1 MTYDYDVIIIG
12 SGPAG
17 FSCAMQS
24 TKFNKKV
31 LIVEASDES
40 IGGSWISKGTIPSK
54 ALRAAA
60 KSIQSFQSQ
69 FGDPKGRKPY
79 DRFRMEDIMAYK
91 MPILENK
98 NRKIKNDIIKNEID
112 TARGWGKIIDEH
124 TVEVTDQMGEK
135 KTWSTRF
142 IFLSTGSSPVTP
154 DKLSIDHTK
163 VLDYTTILDLTH
175 IPHRLAIIG
184 NGIIAIEY
192 ATIFSALG
200 TRVTILSEDSET
212 LPFLDQEIR
221 DALFNTFKKNGIQ
234 HLHNVVVKKI
244 SYNDLRNCDEVTFR
258 EGEDGRLQVIETE
271 QILYA
276 AGKKP
281 NTEGIGLENLAIKTD
296 DQGRLIV
303 NNVFQTDVASV
314 YAGGD
319 LIGPTNLASASF
331 VQGRLAAV
339 HMFGNKAAAA
349 APDSPMPFAI
359 YSIPEIASIGLTE
372 EQAGERGIDAT
383 VGRAYYE
390 NMTRADLDHE
400 TDGLLKLVFRTDN
413 LQLLGI
419 HIYGENAGD
428 LIHLGQS
435 VMHLNGTIEYFIDQV
450 LNYPTYSEAYKVAA
464 FNGLNRVNRTGIK
477 YRNQPD

>member
-40 IGGSWISKGTIPSK
+40 IGDSWISKGTIPSK

-69 FGDPKGRKPY
+69 FGNQKGRKPY
-79 DRFRMEDIMAYK
+79 ERFRMEDIMAYK
-91 MPILENK
+91 KPILENK
-98 NRKIKNDIIKNEID
+98 NRKIKNDITKNEID
-112 TARGWGKIIDEH
+112 TARGWGKIIDEN
-124 TVEVTDQMGEK
+124 TVEVTNQSGERQVY
-135 KTWSTRF
+135 STQF
-142 IFLSTGSSPVTP
+142 IYLSTGSSPVSP
-154 DKLSIDHTK
+154 EFISSDHSK
-163 VLDYTTILDLTH
+163 ILNYSTILDLTH

-184 NGIIAIEY
+184 SGAIAIEY
-192 ATIFSALG
+192 ATIFTALG
-200 TRVTILSEDSET
+200 TRVTILSEEAET
-212 LPFLDQEIR
+212 LPFLDQELRHAI
-221 DALFNTFKKNGIQ
+221 LQMFKNKRIQ
-234 HLHNVVVKKI
+234 LVHNVVVHKI
-244 SYNDLRNCDEVTFR
+244 SYNDLRNCDEVAFS
-258 EGEDGRLQVIETE
+258 EGENGRLQVVETE

-281 NTEGIGLENLAIKTD
+281 NTNNIGLENISLKTD
-296 DQGRLIV
+296 ENGLLQV
-303 NNVFQTDVASV
+303 NNVFQTEVKSV

-319 LIGPTNLASASF
+319 IIGPTNLASASF
-331 VQGRLAAV
+331 VQGRLASV
-339 HMFGNKAAAA
+339 HMFGKQTDAV
-349 APDSPMPFAI
+349 APDVPMPFAI
-359 YSIPEIASIGLTE
+359 YSIPEISSIGLTE
-372 EQAGERGIDAT
+372 KQAQEQGIDVT

-390 NMTRADLDHE
+390 NLTRADLDHE
-400 TDGLLKLVFRTDN
+400 TDGMLKLVFRTDN

-428 LIHLGQS
+428 MIHLGQS
-435 VMHLNGTIEYFIDQV
+435 VMHLNGTIEYFIEHV

-464 FNGLNRVNRTGIK
+464 FNGLNRVNRAGVK
-477 YRNQPD
+477 YKNLNE